1 MFSEPARST
10 ALVSTVAAAKSTA
23 DADLAI
29 VFISHNPAQQPAMA
43 RNGRLVF
50 DPNQANGLRG
60 GLNGL
65 SMSKGSQQRLGRAS
79 NRPFVNCA
87 DLVAVQ
93 NFMTC
98 LDDR

>member
-10 ALVSTVAAAKSTA
+10 AVVRLIAPAKRTA

-29 VFISHNPAQQPAMA
+29 VFIRHNPAQQPAMA
-43 RNGRLVF
+43 RQGRLVF

-65 SMSKGSQQRLGRAS
+65 SMSKGSQQQRLGRAS

-93 NFMTC
+93 IFMTR
-98 LDDR
+98 LD